1 MDDKQLAKI
10 LSEDR
15 APEID
20 VNAKKRAMN
29 LAMAEFKT
37 AQNEKNQKNSQGV
50 SFLSRL
56 IGIGNQNRGRQ
67 TMEQR
72 TKKRF
77 MYGAGATAMA
87 LVLVAGLS
95 LTQVDET
102 VNRFE
107 GQKPNQTNQ
116 STNNFGQVSNNISKP
131 IPSIPIIGKLFSS
144 DAEIAPAYI
153 DAIEQQNE
161 EGLER
166 AIRDGSTAIPVPI
179 ETSKTRQEESNVSVR
194 DDPLADWKRL
204 QDEPVVQ
211 KNQQNRTKDAGGKA
225 SETEAKADK
234 PLHRWRALQEER
246 VEREMAVASTP
257 ARAPAAIAE
266 SKEEAVASSVA
277 KSKKVISGGQQ
288 LYNTPENIIVADDYI
303 TPTYQ
308 DEGRDKFE
316 EFKQNPFKS
325 VDSEPVSTFSS
336 DVDTASYSF
345 VRKSLNS
352 GRLPNASA
360 VRVEE
365 LVNYFNYNYPVPE
378 SRAEPFLPSVTV
390 VDSPWA
396 EGRKLMHVGI
406 KGYQIE
412 PTELRSNLVF
422 LLDVSG
428 SMNAQD
434 KLPLV
439 KNSMKMLLDSLHPD
453 DTVSIVVYAGS
464 TGVVL
469 EPTKVSKRNTIL
481 NAMNALRAGGG
492 TAGAA
497 GIELA
502 YNMAE
507 QNFDKGAVNR
517 VILATDGDFNVGI
530 SNHNELKKYVERK
543 RDKGIFLSVLGFGQ
557 GNYNDQMM
565 QTLAQN
571 GNGVA
576 AYIDN
581 LNEARKVLVQ
591 EATSSLFPIAK
602 DVKFQV
608 EFNPNLVSEYRLIG
622 YETRSLKREDFN
634 NDKIDAGDIGAGHT
648 VTAIYEFVPVGSNA
662 GTVDPLRYGKKAK
675 SEVKKKKP
683 LITNESE
690 YAYLK
695 MRYKLPMESKSKLMT
710 RPVTVGDETK
720 GSPCPPH
727 AACLVAGQPHAV
739 AFATAVAAFGQILKG
754 GEHTGDF
761 SYDDVIALAQQGK
774 GNDQFGYR
782 AEFIN
787 MVRLAKTLAR

>member
-10 LSEDR
+10 LSEDH

-20 VNAKKRAMN
+20 VNARKRAVN
-29 LAMAEFKT
+29 LAVAEFKT
-37 AQNEKNQKNSQGV
+37 AQNEKNQKNTQGV

-56 IGIGNQNRGRQ
+56 IGISNQNRGRQ

-95 LTQVDET
+95 LTQLDEAT
-102 VNRFE
+102 QRFNHANIA
-107 GQKPNQTNQ
+107 GQSGAVTQAS
-116 STNNFGQVSNNISKP
+116 ST
-131 IPSIPIIGKLFSS
+131 
-144 DAEIAPAYI
+144 DEEIAPAYI
-153 DAIEQQNE
+153 QAIEQQNE
-161 EGLER
+161 EDLDDVFTFD
-166 AIRDGSTAIPVPI
+166 DGSL
-179 ETSKTRQEESNVSVR
+179 SKDSN
-194 DDPLADWKRL
+194 DPLSDWRRQAEEHIEREMAAVGKT
-204 QDEPVVQ
+204 QNAE
-211 KNQQNRTKDAGGKA
+211 KNDKGAVTPESLGLPLETPKVKPSQN
-225 SETEAKADK
+225 E
-234 PLHRWRALQEER
+234 PLHRWRVLQEER
-246 VEREMAVASTP
+246 AASNVTADAVAP
-257 ARAPAAIAE
+257 MPGRAPAAIAE

-277 KSKKVISGGQQ
+277 KSKKAIAAGQT
-288 LYNTPENIIVADDYI
+288 LHTMPESLIVADDYVA
-303 TPTYQ
+303 PTYQ

-316 EFKQNPFKS
+316 EFTQNPFKS
-325 VDSEPVSTFSS
+325 VESEPVSTFSS

-345 VRKSLNS
+345 VRKSLNG

-378 SRAEPFLPSVTV
+378 TRSEPFRPSVSV

-396 EGRKLMHVGI
+396 EGRKLMHIGI
-406 KGYQIE
+406 KGYQLE

-428 SMNAQD
+428 SMNSRD

-469 EPTKVSKRNTIL
+469 EPTKVSKRNTIM

-565 QTLAQN
+565 QALAQN

-602 DVKFQV
+602 DVKFQI
-608 EFNPNLVSEYRLIG
+608 EFNPELVSEYRLIG
-622 YETRSLKREDFN
+622 YETRALKREDFN

-695 MRYKLPMESKSKLMT
+695 MRYKLPMESKSKLIT
-710 RPVTVGDETK
+710 RPVTVRDEAK

-727 AACLVAGQPHAV
+727 AACLVAGQSHDV
-739 AFATAVAAFGQILKG
+739 AFASAVAAFGQILKG

-774 GNDQFGYR
+774 GSDQFGYR

-787 MVRLAKTLAR
+787 MVRLAETLAR